1 MAKTTTVQ
9 RKRRQ
14 QSLASM
20 LYDPYIAGC
29 FKDYRGNPA
38 KAPKRWKRQWVR
50 QWKFVLKA
58 RPAIRHNARIKLLR
72 AAQQAANQKYAL
84 A

>member
-9 RKRRQ
+9 RKRRE

-20 LYDPYIAGC
+20 LYDPYIEGC
-29 FKDYRGNPA
+29 LKDYRCNTA
-38 KAPKRWKRQWVR
+38 KVPKRWKRLWLR

-58 RPAIRHNARIKLLR
+58 RPAIRHNSRIKR
-72 AAQQAANQKYAL
+72 MRSAL
-84 A
+84 AATQGEKP